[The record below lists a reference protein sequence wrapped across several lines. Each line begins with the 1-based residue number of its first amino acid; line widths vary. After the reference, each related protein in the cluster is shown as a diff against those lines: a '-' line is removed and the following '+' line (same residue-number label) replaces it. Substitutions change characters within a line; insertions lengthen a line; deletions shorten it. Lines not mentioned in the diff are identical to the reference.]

1 MRKSLLA
8 ALFALF
14 VLAILSAPH
23 PAYACG
29 GMFSPDQSIQQNA
42 ERIIFVNNGDG
53 THSAI
58 MQI

>member
-1 MRKSLLA
+1 MRKPLLA

-42 ERIIFVNNGDG
+42 ERIILVNNGNYAD
-53 THSAI
+53 
-58 MQI
+58 